1 MPVRSEIL
9 IAWGDCDAAGIVY
22 FPKYFYW
29 MDVAFQA
36 LLRKAGLSHHML
48 YEQFGARLPS
58 LEVTA
63 QFVAPA
69 TYDDRLTVDVEIV
82 HWGTK
87 SIRMSYKGSREGA
100 TIFEGSEVRVWAII
114 APDGAITT
122 AAIPPAFKNALAA
135 AGRDK

>member
-1 MPVRSEIL
+1 MPARCEIL

-22 FPKYFYW
+22 FPRFFYW

-36 LLRKAGLSHHML
+36 LLREAGFSHHTI

-69 TYDDRLTVDVEIV
+69 TYDDRLTIDVTIV

-87 SIRMSYKGSREGA
+87 SIRMSYKGARDGK
-100 TIFEGSEVRVWAII
+100 TIFEGSEARVWATI
-114 APDGAITT
+114 APDGAITS
-122 AAIPPAFKNALAA
+122 AAIPLAFKDALAPI
-135 AGRDK
+135 GRQA

>member
-1 MPVRSEIL
+1 MASTTENL

-29 MDVAFQA
+29 MDVAFQT
-36 LLRKAGLSHHML
+36 LLRNAGLSHHL
-48 YEQFGARLPS
+48 IYEQFGARLPS

-63 QFVAPA
+63 KFLAPA

-87 SIRMSYKGSREGA
+87 SFRMSYKGSRGGEL
-100 TIFEGSEVRVWAII
+100 IFEGSEVRVWAAI
-114 APDGAITT
+114 APDGAIAT

-135 AGRDK
+135 VKRDK